1 MFGFHHKAV
10 GYHLPTEEE
19 CLEVLADVD
28 DEYEEETIVEQAV
41 IEARKI
47 DLAGEIVEF
56 PWHGYSESDFVSLN
70 NALQEKLA
78 KLGEINNLKSVL
90 RFKKRN
96 QDLYNAYFLSPIE
109 VLYQQNADS
118 YSFSGD
124 GRHRIW
130 VAQKTNSCLPVWIV
144 KYEKIKTLPI
154 DIFVKT
160 CTYGEW
166 RFY

>member
-1 MFGFHHKAV
+1 MFSFHHKTV
-10 GYHLPTEEE
+10 DYHLPTEAE

-70 NALQEKLA
+70 NDLQKTNA
-78 KLGEINNLKSVL
+78 KLSEINNIKSVL
-90 RFKKRN
+90 KFKKRN
-96 QDLYNAYFLSPIE
+96 RNLYNAYFLSPIE
-109 VLYQQNADS
+109 VLYQENSDR
-118 YSFSGD
+118 YSFFGD

-130 VAQKTNSCLPVWIV
+130 VAQKTDSLLPVWIV
-144 KYEKIKTLPI
+144 KYERIKALPI
-154 DIFVKT
+154 ETFVKT

-166 RFY
+166 RFI